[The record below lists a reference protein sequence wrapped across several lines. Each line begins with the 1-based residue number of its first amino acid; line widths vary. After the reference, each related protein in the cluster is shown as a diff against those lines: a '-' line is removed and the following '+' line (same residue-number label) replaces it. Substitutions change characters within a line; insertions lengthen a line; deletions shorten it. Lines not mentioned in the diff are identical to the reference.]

1 MRIFIGHKFQN
12 VRKSELREKIEKI
25 VSILEGNGFQTFN
38 YFRDR
43 ENWEPKN
50 FPPGKVIKE
59 AFDEIRKCDAI
70 LTFIDSSESSEG
82 IFLEFG
88 FAKAL
93 GKKTILLILD
103 KLSSPTLEAIAD
115 RVIKFNNW
123 KEIDQKLNQIKI

>member
-1 MRIFIGHKFQN
+1 M
-12 VRKSELREKIEKI
+12 
-25 VSILEGNGFQTFN
+25 
-38 YFRDR
+38 RDR
-43 ENWEPKN
+43 ENWQPKN

-59 AFDEIRKCDAI
+59 AFDEIRKCDAL
-70 LTFIDSSESSEG
+70 LTFIDSNEKSEG

-115 RVIKFNNW
+115 QVIKFSNW